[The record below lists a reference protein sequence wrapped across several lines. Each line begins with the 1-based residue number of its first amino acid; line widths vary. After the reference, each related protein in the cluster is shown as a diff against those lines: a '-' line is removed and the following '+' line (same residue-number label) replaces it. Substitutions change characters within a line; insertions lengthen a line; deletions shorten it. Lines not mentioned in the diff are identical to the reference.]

1 METNWMILA
10 IVIVC
15 ALIVII
21 LLVWR
26 NLKDKEDLTEILDEM
41 DKNENLAD
49 LHDEDEV

>member
-26 NLKDKEDLTEILDEM
+26 NLKDKEDLTEILNDM
-41 DKNENLAD
+41 DKNETESGLD
-49 LHDEDEV
+49 DDEV